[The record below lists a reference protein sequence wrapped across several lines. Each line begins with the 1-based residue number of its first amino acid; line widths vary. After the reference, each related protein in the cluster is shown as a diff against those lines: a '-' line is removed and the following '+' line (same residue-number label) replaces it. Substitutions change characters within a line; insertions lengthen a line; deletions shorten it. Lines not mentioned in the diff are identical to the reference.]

1 MSRRVVE
8 VILPDATPTDLTDNP
23 RSKAEYDKV
32 GRVVKSIDELGRFS
46 EYQYDAAG
54 RTTWMKDAL
63 GNKSS
68 YTYSTTGRRLTETN
82 ALGQTTKYIYD
93 DLSRFVAT
101 EFADGSR
108 ISNTFNAIGNRDSST
123 DQAGRIAYY
132 EYDKLNR
139 LTSTIYA
146 DATPNDLTD
155 NPRTQTEY
163 DELGRVVAT
172 IDENGNREEFDYDIA
187 GQLIESRSDCRCRR
201 KTYTYD
207 NAGNKLTET
216 DPLGHATVYVYDT
229 LDRLTQT
236 NYTDGTNTKI
246 VYDKLGQ
253 VIAQTNQMGNTTQFA
268 YDERNRHTATIDALG
283 QRTEYSYDIIG
294 NLTSIKDANLHTT
307 SYEYDALN
315 RRTATIIPLGQRSTT
330 SYDAIGNLA
339 TATDFNG
346 QTITYSYDALNR
358 LKTKQLGVNNSVTY
372 TYTLNG
378 QLSSTLDSRGT
389 TSYNYDQRDRLIKQT
404 ETDGKTL
411 QYTYDKASNRT
422 SITTQTGT
430 TTYGYNRYNE
440 LTTVNDKNGG
450 VTTYTYDKA
459 GNRTKIVMAD
469 GTVETRNYD
478 LLNHLVKQET
488 SNATG
493 VIAGY
498 TYTLD
503 AGGKR
508 VELLE
513 NNGRKVGYGYD
524 KIDRLLTEQITDS
537 TNGNRTTGYVYDPIG
552 NRVSKTDSVA
562 GVTTYVY
569 DNNDRLLT
577 ETNGSKITTS
587 TYDLNGNNL
596 TRGDGTSLT
605 TNTWDIE
612 NRLIQSVTDAS
623 TTNYQYDPNGVRVSS
638 KTNGVETR
646 YLVDRNRPHASV
658 VIEYDVN
665 GNSIVDYTYGI
676 GLISQQRGS
685 LTAFYHA
692 DGLGSTRFLTDS
704 SGSVTDTY
712 LYDAYGNSIGSS
724 GTTVNNYL
732 YTGEQF
738 DRNLGEYYLR
748 TRYYNPSQ
756 GRFTGRDPFD
766 GMLEEP
772 LSLNKYAYVHGNPVN
787 ATDPTGMFASILEA
801 SLGMQI
807 ASIFAG
813 YAIYNANANPLRSSA
828 GTAGNPGGSNI
839 GNSASTLT
847 WQTKLIL
854 SYQAIK
860 SFIITEDGDNTT
872 FIPIVFYGKTVK
884 QSTFFGPLTKTTEH
898 VRDAILSG
906 KDFALAAW
914 SNKPEGHSKKNWYK
928 LSDNPKIVEICG
940 TDAKAQYQA
949 GYGQQGGCDEYP
961 FFSSEEG
968 GKKNFNAGKV
978 SLRLVPETESSP
990 QGHLMN
996 SQSNTSMSKA
1006 GVIPGDP
1013 DNKWYGVVPITFL
1026 PISFWR
1032 GRDGKAYF

>member
-1 MSRRVVE
+1 
-8 VILPDATPTDLTDNP
+8 
-23 RSKAEYDKV
+23 
-32 GRVVKSIDELGRFS
+32 
-46 EYQYDAAG
+46 
-54 RTTWMKDAL
+54 
-63 GNKSS
+63 
-68 YTYSTTGRRLTETN
+68 
-82 ALGQTTKYIYD
+82 
-93 DLSRFVAT
+93 VAT
-101 EFADGSR
+101 EFADGTR

-123 DQAGRIAYY
+123 DQAGRITYY

-172 IDENGNREEFDYDIA
+172 IDENGNREEFEYDIA

-216 DPLGHATVYVYDT
+216 DPLGHATVYVYDV

-236 NYTDGTNTKI
+236 KYADETTSSLT
-246 VYDKLGQ
+246 YDKLGQ
-253 VIAQTNQMGNTTQFA
+253 VVSQTNQMGNTTSYE
-268 YDERNRHTATIDALG
+268 YDERNRNTAVIDALG
-283 QRTEYSYDIIG
+283 QRTSYGYDIIG
-294 NLTSIKDANLHTT
+294 NLTSIKDANAHTT

-339 TATDFNG
+339 SSTDFNG
-346 QTITYSYDALNR
+346 QTIAYTYDAMNR

-372 TYTLNG
+372 AYTANG
-378 QLSSTLDSRGT
+378 LMSSTVDARGT

-404 ETDGKTL
+404 ETDGQTL

-422 SITTQTGT
+422 SISTQAGT
-430 TTYGYNRYNE
+430 TTYGYDRYNE
-440 LTTVNDKNGG
+440 LTTVTDRSGG

-459 GNRTKIVMAD
+459 GNRTKIQMAD

-503 AGGKR
+503 DGGKR

-513 NNGRKVGYGYD
+513 HNGRKVNYAYD
-524 KIDRLLTEQITDS
+524 KLDRLLTEQITDS
-537 TNGNRTTGYVYDPIG
+537 TNGNRTTGYLYDPIG

-577 ETNGSKITTS
+577 ETNGTKITTS
-587 TYDLNGNNL
+587 TYDHNGNNL

-612 NRLIQSVTDAS
+612 NRLIRSLTDAN

-638 KTNGVETR
+638 QTNGVETR

-658 VIEYDVN
+658 MLEYNAN
-665 GNSIVDYTYGI
+665 GTTITEYTYGLS
-676 GLISQQRGS
+676 LIEQERGGVKS
-685 LTAFYHA
+685 FYHA

-712 LYDAYGNSIGSS
+712 IYDAYGNTISSS
-724 GTTVNNYL
+724 GVTVNNYL
-732 YTGEQF
+732 YTGEQY
-738 DRNLGEYYLR
+738 DPNLREYYLR
-748 TRYYNPSQ
+748 ARYYDPSQ

-766 GMLEEP
+766 GMLEQP
-772 LSLNKYAYVHGNPVN
+772 LSLNKYGYVHGNPIN
-787 ATDPTGMFASILEA
+787 STDPTGMYLGNLLDLLQAQGELVTQNAATSSGILA
-801 SLGMQI
+801 LTGSFL
-807 ASIFAG
+807 
-813 YAIYNANANPLRSSA
+813 LRSIGSSVGIA
-828 GTAGNPGGSNI
+828 GTTGLAVLGAHVVNLIMSKNSLKECNVTVDGKDCEAGVPIVFFGSNI
-839 GNSASTLT
+839 WATSIVETTKHIQSA
-847 WQTKLIL
+847 I
-854 SYQAIK
+854 A
-860 SFIITEDGDNTT
+860 
-872 FIPIVFYGKTVK
+872 
-884 QSTFFGPLTKTTEH
+884 
-898 VRDAILSG
+898 SG
-906 KDFALAAW
+906 KKSLLSEWAVKPALHGERTRRTKW
-914 SNKPEGHSKKNWYK
+914 YQDMPECNKTPY
-928 LSDNPKIVEICG
+928 
-940 TDAKAQYQA
+940 AKGEKA
-949 GYGQQGGCDEYP
+949 CDEYP
-961 FFSSEEG
+961 FFSTNEG
-968 GKKNFNAGKV
+968 GALNYANKGV
-978 SLRLVPETESSP
+978 SLKLVPEPEAGP
-990 QGHLMN
+990 QGNFL
-996 SQSNTSMSKA
+996 QRGKKA
-1006 GVIPGDP
+1006 GVVSGDFIRQ
-1013 DNKWYGVVPITFL
+1013 WYGVVAL
-1026 PISFWR
+1026 PSIDNSFWKNTK
-1032 GRDGKAYF
+1032 GEKF